1 MTFFNPNSMLERP
14 VYQALT
20 ETQRIYSVHELGLI
34 GYNPSHLRLIYLNN
48 DIDIRNLSIEY
59 GKELDYFYVVSIY
72 KPNLP
77 KNLEFVTVFPCYQMV
92 VNNLSEVTYNDK
104 LVLLDESHKEKAYD
118 LIWKVMPGFYEMDT
132 FDLGIYYGIIEDDKL
147 VSVTGVRMECDD
159 YQELSAVVTDQH
171 YRRRGYS
178 RQLSHRVSQTILDRG
193 KTPFLHVLVNNDHAI
208 AMYENL
214 GYEITGRI
222 NFYKVRHRA
231 ID

>member
-1 MTFFNPNSMLERP
+1 MTFNPVLRRP
-14 VYQALT
+14 VYHALT
-20 ETQRIYSVHELGLI
+20 ETQKEHSVSELGLI
-34 GYNPSHLRLIYLNN
+34 GYNPSYLRLIYLKDN
-48 DIDIRNLSIEY
+48 IDSSKLSIEY
-59 GKELDYFYVVSIY
+59 GKELEYFYVVSDH
-72 KPNLP
+72 KPLLP
-77 KNLEFVTVFPCYQMV
+77 NNLEFVTVFPCYQMV
-92 VNNLSEVTYNDK
+92 VKNLSEVTYNDK
-104 LVLLDESHKEKAYD
+104 LVLLDESHKEEAYD

-147 VSVTGVRMECDD
+147 VSVTGVRMESDD

-208 AMYENL
+208 AMYESL
-214 GYEITGRI
+214 GYDITGRI